1 MLNRL
6 SVLCALLPLVVAGC
20 TTSGA
25 LAPKPEPAVTSLDHP
40 HGRIDGLISKY
51 AAENDVPERLVRR
64 VVARESN
71 FDPKSYHRGNWG
83 LMQIKAATARTMGYD
98 GPAKGLL
105 DPETNLKYGVRYL
118 RGAWLVA
125 RKDGDRAIAYYASGY
140 YYRAKRMGLLEE
152 TGLKS

>member
-1 MLNRL
+1 MRNRL
-6 SVLCALLPLVVAGC
+6 SVLLALMPLVVAGC

-25 LAPKPEPAVTSLDHP
+25 LAPKPEPTVAPLEHP
-40 HGRIDGLISKY
+40 HDRIDGLITKY
-51 AAENDVPERLVRR
+51 AAENGVPESLVRR
-64 VVARESN
+64 VVARESGFN
-71 FDPKSYHRGNWG
+71 PKCYHRGNWG

-118 RGAWLVA
+118 RGAWIVA
-125 RKDGDRAIAYYASGY
+125 HKNENRAIAYYASGY
-140 YYRAKRMGLLEE
+140 YYRAKRMGLLDE